1 VGANSLH
8 PAGLSLRDALATLP
22 NLSDKILKSDDQYC
36 EAGGFGDVYKRQ
48 YNSGDGLVEV

>member
-1 VGANSLH
+1 MGANSLH